1 MAHARRR
8 MQRFTLVGGIGLT
21 VVAMLAFGGTAA
33 AKVIGQEHY
42 SGTDSFSFDDCG
54 FWLDVESE
62 FSGSAL
68 LRVDKG
74 GQAFLAR
81 DTFSYRDVYTNRDT
95 GEWFVIRGHATFH
108 EVEGTLVEGTIYEF
122 QSIEAGQPF
131 VLEDAAGNVV
141 ARDRGMIRRTVL
153 FDTLGDGEPGGVLLE
168 EAVDSVHGP
177 HPGFADDFPFCEIAA
192 ELTGA

>member
-8 MQRFTLVGGIGLT
+8 MQRFTLVGGIGLA

-42 SGTDSFSFDDCG
+42 SGTDSFSFDACG

-62 FSGSAL
+62 FSGNAL

-168 EAVDSVHGP
+168 EAVDSVQGP